1 MGTPEILAPV
11 GGQEQLLAAVRCGA
25 DAVYLGSKGFNARR
39 NAANFDHQAL
49 LEAAR
54 YCHGRGVKL
63 YLTVNTMVLDGEL
76 PALEETA
83 DAAAQAGVDAV
94 ILQDMA
100 AARLFMSRYPTI
112 HRVASTQTA
121 VHNADGARFLQDAG
135 FDSFVLARELSLTEM
150 EAICQAVD
158 IPAEAFVH
166 GAHCMSLSGACYLSA
181 MLGGRSGNRGLCAQ
195 PCRLDWQCGSRHC
208 ALSLKDMS
216 LMEHIQALAQAGVQ
230 TLKIEGRMK
239 RPEYVAAAVTACRAA
254 RAGEPY
260 DGQSLRAVFSRSGFT
275 DGYLTG
281 HVDGDMF
288 GYRTKQDVT
297 GAEGVL
303 QQLAG
308 LYHKEVPLVPV
319 DMHFI
324 MSTDSAALTV
334 TDGSHTVTVQ
344 GQTPQGA
351 MTRSTDEE
359 AARRNL
365 TKTGGTQ
372 YYVNQFHADIAPG
385 LMLPA
390 AALNGL
396 RRQAIHEL
404 DEKRSAPIPVP
415 RMDTPSW
422 EPGPPYK
429 KRGSALWARFY
440 RPEQMVGLE
449 ALERVLLPVET
460 ISPALAAQL
469 GDKLMA
475 QLPAALF
482 GPAQAAALE
491 QKLTALQAGGLTQ
504 VWTDNIYGIALGR
517 RLGLRVHGGF
527 GLNIANTQAAG
538 FYEAQGLSSFTV
550 SFELSMEKIR
560 ALGGDLPR
568 GMVAYGHLP
577 LMVYRNCPLRASI
590 GCSACQGQGTLT
602 DRKGIQFPVECGQ
615 KQYSRLLNSV
625 PLHIAERD
633 DPGDF
638 RLLYFTRED
647 KALCQQVIE
656 DFRRNRKAAF
666 PRTGGL
672 YYRELL

>member
-1 MGTPEILAPV
+1 
-11 GGQEQLLAAVRCGA
+11 
-25 DAVYLGSKGFNARR
+25 
-39 NAANFDHQAL
+39 
-49 LEAAR
+49 
-54 YCHGRGVKL
+54 
-63 YLTVNTMVLDGEL
+63 
-76 PALEETA
+76 
-83 DAAAQAGVDAV
+83 
-94 ILQDMA
+94 
-100 AARLFMSRYPTI
+100 
-112 HRVASTQTA
+112 
-121 VHNADGARFLQDAG
+121 
-135 FDSFVLARELSLTEM
+135 
-150 EAICQAVD
+150 
-158 IPAEAFVH
+158 
-166 GAHCMSLSGACYLSA
+166 
-181 MLGGRSGNRGLCAQ
+181 
-195 PCRLDWQCGSRHC
+195 
-208 ALSLKDMS
+208 
-216 LMEHIQALAQAGVQ
+216 
-230 TLKIEGRMK
+230 
-239 RPEYVAAAVTACRAA
+239 
-254 RAGEPY
+254 
-260 DGQSLRAVFSRSGFT
+260 
-275 DGYLTG
+275 
-281 HVDGDMF
+281 
-288 GYRTKQDVT
+288 
-297 GAEGVL
+297 
-303 QQLAG
+303 
-308 LYHKEVPLVPV
+308 
-319 DMHFI
+319 
-324 MSTDSAALTV
+324 
-334 TDGSHTVTVQ
+334 
-344 GQTPQGA
+344 
-351 MTRSTDEE
+351 
-359 AARRNL
+359 
-365 TKTGGTQ
+365 
-372 YYVNQFHADIAPG
+372 
-385 LMLPA
+385 
-390 AALNGL
+390 
-396 RRQAIHEL
+396 
-404 DEKRSAPIPVP
+404 
-415 RMDTPSW
+415 
-422 EPGPPYK
+422 
-429 KRGSALWARFY
+429 
-440 RPEQMVGLE
+440 MVGLE

-647 KALCQQVIE
+647 KALCQQVIA